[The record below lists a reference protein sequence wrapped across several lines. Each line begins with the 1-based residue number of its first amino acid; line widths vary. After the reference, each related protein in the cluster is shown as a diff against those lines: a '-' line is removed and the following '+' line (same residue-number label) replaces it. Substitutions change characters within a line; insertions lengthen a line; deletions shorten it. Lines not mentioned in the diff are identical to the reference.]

1 MTAAAF
7 ATPRVIRGTVFR
19 WRGMSVRY
27 EARTLAVNL
36 ALAVALVLLSVWSI
50 SAGDFPIPFGD
61 VVATLL
67 GQGQGSNT
75 FIVFGLRLPRLLT
88 GIAVGVAFG
97 ISGAIFQSLARNP
110 LASPDIIG
118 FNSGASL
125 GAVTM
130 IIVFG
135 ASGFAVALGA
145 LGGGLAT
152 AVIVY
157 FLSIQRGSMQPLRL
171 VLVGIGIGF
180 AAYAGVEFLMT
191 RSDIFEAAA
200 AQAWLTGTLNARVWL
215 HVVIIAIGVV
225 VLVPAA
231 LLIQRALDRLES
243 GDDMAAALGI
253 RVEQARLFA
262 SIVGVLLAALAVASA
277 GPIAFVALT
286 SGPIARR
293 LIDASGSSLVTSAM
307 VGAVLV
313 TASDLAGRLL
323 FAPMQ
328 LPVGIFTAILGA
340 PYLLWLLATQIR
352 KGAM

>member
-1 MTAAAF
+1 MTAATLAS
-7 ATPRVIRGTVFR
+7 PRVIRGTVVR

-27 EARTLAVNL
+27 EPRVISVNL
-36 ALAVALVLLSVWSI
+36 ALAALLALLAVWSI

-61 VVATLL
+61 VIATLF
-67 GQGQGSNT
+67 GQGQGSNP

-88 GIAVGVAFG
+88 GIAVGAAFG

-118 FNSGASL
+118 FNSGAAL

-135 ASGFAVALGA
+135 ATGLFVALGA
-145 LGGGLAT
+145 LAGGLAT

-157 FLSIQRGSMQPLRL
+157 LLSIQGGAMSPLRL
-171 VLVGIGIGF
+171 VLVGIGVGF

-200 AQAWLTGTLNARVWL
+200 AQAWLTGSLNARVWL
-215 HVVIIAIGVV
+215 HVVTIGIGLA

-231 LLIQRALDRLES
+231 LVVQRSLDRLES
-243 GDDMAAALGI
+243 GDDMAAALGVK
-253 RVEQARLFA
+253 VEQTRLFA
-262 SIVGVLLAALAVASA
+262 AVAGVLLAALAVASA
-277 GPIAFVALT
+277 GPLAFVALV
-286 SGPIARR
+286 SGPVARR
-293 LIDASGSSLVTSAM
+293 LIDASGSSLFTSAM

-313 TASDLAGRLL
+313 TVADLAGRLL

-328 LPVGIFTAILGA
+328 LPVGIFTAVIGA

>member
-1 MTAAAF
+1 MTAIAAPS
-7 ATPRVIRGTVFR
+7 PRVIRGSVLR
-19 WRGMSVRY
+19 WRGVSVRY
-27 EARTLAVNL
+27 EPRTLAVNL
-36 ALAVALVLLSVWSI
+36 VLAAALVLLSVWSI

-67 GQGQGSNT
+67 GQGDGSNT

-88 GIAVGVAFG
+88 GIAVGIAFG
-97 ISGAIFQSLARNP
+97 ISGAIFQSLTRNP

-118 FNSGASL
+118 FNSGAAL

-135 ASGFAVALGA
+135 ATGLVVAFGA
-145 LGGGLAT
+145 LAGGLIT
-152 AVIVY
+152 AAIVY
-157 FLSIQRGSMQPLRL
+157 TLSLQGGAMSPLRL
-171 VLVGIGIGF
+171 VLVGIGVGF

-200 AQAWLTGTLNARVWL
+200 AQAWLTGSLDARVWL
-215 HVVIIAIGVV
+215 HVVTIGLGLVA
-225 VLVPAA
+225 LVPAA
-231 LLIQRALDRLES
+231 LLLQRALDRLES

-253 RVEQARLFA
+253 KVEQTRLLG
-262 SIVGVLLAALAVASA
+262 SLVGVLLAALAVASA
-277 GPIAFVALT
+277 GPLAFVALT

-293 LIDASGSSLVTSAM
+293 LLDASGSSLVTSAM

-313 TASDLAGRLL
+313 TAADLAGRIL
-323 FAPMQ
+323 FAPTQ